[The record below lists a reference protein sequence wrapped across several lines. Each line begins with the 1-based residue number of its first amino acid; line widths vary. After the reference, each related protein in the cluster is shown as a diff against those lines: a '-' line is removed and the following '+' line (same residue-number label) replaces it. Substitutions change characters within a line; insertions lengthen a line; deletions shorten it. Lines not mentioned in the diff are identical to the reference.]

1 MRRPGNTDRRCDVSK
16 KILVADD
23 ESHILHVLMM
33 KLRNA
38 GYDVITAVDGEEAL
52 DLCLAECPDMVITDF
67 QMPLKTGLELCR
79 DLHAHQATRD
89 IPVMLLTAR
98 EFDLDSHEVAQ
109 AGISVIVAKPFAPR
123 EVLAKVRQ
131 LLGERETSD
140 ALE

>member
-1 MRRPGNTDRRCDVSK
+1 
-16 KILVADD
+16 
-23 ESHILHVLMM
+23 M

-79 DLHAHQATRD
+79 ELHAHPATRN
-89 IPVMLLTAR
+89 IPAMMLTAR
-98 EFDLDSHEVAQ
+98 DFDLSREELAE
-109 AGISVIVAKPFAPR
+109 AGISVIMAKPFAPR

-131 LLGERETSD
+131 LLGEHETSD

>member
-1 MRRPGNTDRRCDVSK
+1 VGK
-16 KILVADD
+16 KVIVVDD
-23 ESHILHVLMM
+23 EAHILHVLMM

-52 DLCLAECPDMVITDF
+52 DLCLTERPDMIITDF

-79 DLHAHQATRD
+79 EVHRHPAMRS
-89 IPVMLLTAR
+89 IPAMMLTAR
-98 EFDLDSHEVAQ
+98 DFDVSSEDLAE
-109 AGISVIVAKPFAPR
+109 AGISAIMAKPFAPR

-131 LLGERETSD
+131 LLGEPQTSD

>member
-1 MRRPGNTDRRCDVSK
+1 VSK

-23 ESHILHVLMM
+23 ESHILHVLTM

-52 DLCLAECPDMVITDF
+52 DLCLAERPDMVITDF

-79 DLHAHQATRD
+79 ELHAHEATRD
-89 IPVMLLTAR
+89 VPAMMLTAR
-98 EFDLDSHEVAQ
+98 DFDLTPQELAE
-109 AGISVIVAKPFAPR
+109 AGVSMVMAKPFAPR

-131 LLGERETSD
+131 LLGEQKTSD
-140 ALE
+140 VLE

>member
-1 MRRPGNTDRRCDVSK
+1 VGK

-23 ESHILHVLMM
+23 ESHILHVLTM

-52 DLCLAECPDMVITDF
+52 DLCLAERPDMVITDF

-79 DLHAHQATRD
+79 ELHAHEATRD
-89 IPVMLLTAR
+89 VPAMMLTAR
-98 EFDLDSHEVAQ
+98 DFDLTPQELLE
-109 AGISVIVAKPFAPR
+109 AGISVVMAKPFAPR

-131 LLGERETSD
+131 LLGEQKTSD
-140 ALE
+140 VLE